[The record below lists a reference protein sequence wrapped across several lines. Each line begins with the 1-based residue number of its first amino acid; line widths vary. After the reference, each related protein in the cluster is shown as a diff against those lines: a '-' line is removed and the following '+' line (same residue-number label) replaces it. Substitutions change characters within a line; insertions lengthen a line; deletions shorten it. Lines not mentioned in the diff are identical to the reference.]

1 MLNRYSKLTILLLFL
16 VIVTASVTAQQT
28 KKGPQAIIKK
38 VVQEVD
44 SRKENT
50 NNWKQAKPGEALYT
64 GDEVKTGK
72 KSLAVVQ
79 FTDKST
85 VMLRENSIAKIFAD
99 KNDKKLV
106 KNTVL
111 DKGQLYFEVTKQKG
125 DEFRFTTPT
134 MVASIRGTRGL
145 IEVEPDGNSLLMV
158 EEGLVEVTSQAG
170 DKKPE
175 NVGAGKLAKI
185 NRDGEIQVADQ
196 TKEQMKKV
204 KKARSSKVKKIVI
217 TAPDGRKAII
227 EYLESTDK
235 M

>member
-1 MLNRYSKLTILLLFL
+1 MLNRYSKLTCMLLFL
-16 VIVTASVTAQQT
+16 VLITVSITAQQT

-38 VVQEVD
+38 VVQDVD
-44 SRKENT
+44 SKKENSPD
-50 NNWKQAKPGEALYT
+50 WKQAKPGEALYT

-158 EEGLVEVTSQAG
+158 EEGLVEVTPQEG
-170 DKKPE
+170 VKKPE
-175 NVGAGKLAKI
+175 NISAGKIAKI
-185 NRDGEIQVADQ
+185 SRDGEIQVSDQ
-196 TKEQMKKV
+196 TEEQMKKV
-204 KKARSSKVKKIVI
+204 KKARSSKVKKVVF
-217 TAPDGRKAII
+217 TASDGRKVII